1 MTETRQPVPTP
12 PTAAQAAPPVPY
24 ERTRWEAAVLARQLH
39 HRETVVALILSHHAG
54 PGGILPQD
62 GIQRSE
68 RMRATTRIG
77 SEAIRQSLSTL
88 ERHGLISREPYTPEV
103 SRRVSRA
110 IVLTIPARP
119 ERPPHTGERP

>member
-1 MTETRQPVPTP
+1 MTEPRHVPTP
-12 PTAAQAAPPVPY
+12 AEAAPPAPY
-24 ERTRWEAAVLARQLH
+24 ERTRWESAVFARQLH
-39 HRETVVALILSHHAG
+39 HRETVVALILSHYAG

-77 SEAIRQSLSTL
+77 SEAIRQALSAL
-88 ERHGLISREPYTPEV
+88 ERHGLIFRQPYTPEV

-110 IVLTIPARP
+110 IVLTIPVRR
-119 ERPPHTGERP
+119 ERPPHTGDRP